1 MVKKNISILSG
12 SYGCGVCLDICAYNH
27 KGHCSEGQESET
39 FARWS
44 NIAKLTS
51 MLEPYGLAGRLL
63 TVPKDIPD
71 VFGEHIDYNDVNS
84 RLENLRSETVDYIK
98 LILNA

>member
-1 MVKKNISILSG
+1 MVKKNISVLSG

-27 KGHCSEGQESET
+27 KGHCSEGHESET

-51 MLEPYGLAGRLL
+51 MLEPCGLAGRLL
-63 TVPKDIPD
+63 TVPEDIPD
-71 VFGEHIDYNDVNS
+71 VFGEHIDYNNVNS